1 MAADRDTRATILRVD
16 RALPQLVSMV
26 RSEHGVVATKACEV
40 LWQLAEEPGA
50 AAAMADAA
58 VGSAARKVLAAGD
71 RRSRVATP
79 CQTLTMSRWLPFDR
93 RIQHLST
100 HQERRHET
108 KLCRTSQ
115 LGFQH

>member
-71 RRSRVATP
+71 RRSRVASLQVRRLLASWP
-79 CQTLTMSRWLPFDR
+79 RCRWA
-93 RIQHLST
+93 
-100 HQERRHET
+100 
-108 KLCRTSQ
+108 CA
-115 LGFQH
+115 